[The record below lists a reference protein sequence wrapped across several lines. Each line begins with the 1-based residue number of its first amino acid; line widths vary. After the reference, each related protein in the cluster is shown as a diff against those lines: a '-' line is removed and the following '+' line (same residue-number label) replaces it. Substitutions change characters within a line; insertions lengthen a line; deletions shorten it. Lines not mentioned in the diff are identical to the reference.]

1 MTVKMRWHDSP
12 HSLYHVME
20 HEMSTYIWAGKGE
33 RFFFFFFFF
42 NFFIA
47 IILLLWVAK
56 KRLFEKLNLE
66 PWLLLLEWHLTSVLD
81 PFSTF

>member
-20 HEMSTYIWAGKGE
+20 HEMSIYIYIYMSGE
-33 RFFFFFFFF
+33 GRAIFFFFFLM
-42 NFFIA
+42 A

-56 KRLFEKLNLE
+56 KRLFESWTWS
-66 PWLLLLEWHLTSVLD
+66 PDCFFWSD
-81 PFSTF
+81 I